1 MIAMADSKAASPL
14 SLSMKRHFDAPLERV
29 FRAFADPEQL
39 AMWWGPA
46 GMSVVDHNIDVRVG
60 GAWRTTIRS
69 KAGDDYTMS
78 GVYREISAPRRL
90 VFTWA
95 WERDGERGHE
105 TVVTIDLAEDGNRT
119 ELTFLQEIFD
129 SADMRDSHQEGWQ
142 SSFDCLAASLAER
155 DWAGA
160 EPT

>member
-1 MIAMADSKAASPL
+1 MMEDTIPMADTKEASPL
-14 SLSMKRHFDAPLERV
+14 SLTMTRHFDASPERV
-29 FRAFADPEQL
+29 FSAFADPEQL
-39 AMWWGPA
+39 VMWWGPA
-46 GMSVVDHNIDVRVG
+46 GLSVVDHDIDVRVG

-78 GVYREISAPRRL
+78 GVYREIEAPRRL

-105 TVVTIDLAEDGNRT
+105 TVVTIDLAGDNTRT

-129 SADMRDSHQEGWQ
+129 SEDMRDSHQEGWQ
-142 SSFDCLAASLAER
+142 SSFDCLAAFLSGE
-155 DWAGA
+155 D
-160 EPT
+160 